1 MFRHEA
7 PQAGRYR
14 QFWQVDVE
22 AVGCPGPDVDGE
34 LIALSAR
41 LWQLLGIGGLK
52 LQINSLG
59 SPESRQEYR
68 ARLVDYLRAH
78 EAQLD
83 ADSVRRLSGNPL
95 RVLDSKNPEMQELIR
110 AAPLLTEHLDA
121 PSREHFAA
129 LCAMLDAVG
138 VPYEI
143 NPRLVRGLD
152 YYNRTVFEWITAA
165 SGAQNA
171 VCSGG
176 RYDGLIAQLG
186 GDATPAVGFAMG
198 VERLVALLVAAGGA
212 TAPRPPEVYVV
223 VGGGEAEVRALQLV
237 ERLRS
242 ERPGVRFELNAGG
255 GNFKTQFR
263 RADRSGAL
271 LALVIGEDELARGV
285 AAVKPLRATA
295 GQSECPLAQLA
306 AGIDAAL
313 AAVRG
318 AA

>member
-1 MFRHEA
+1 
-7 PQAGRYR
+7 
-14 QFWQVDVE
+14 
-22 AVGCPGPDVDGE
+22 
-34 LIALSAR
+34 
-41 LWQLLGIGGLK
+41 
-52 LQINSLG
+52 
-59 SPESRQEYR
+59 
-68 ARLVDYLRAH
+68 
-78 EAQLD
+78 
-83 ADSVRRLSGNPL
+83 
-95 RVLDSKNPEMQELIR
+95 
-110 AAPLLTEHLDA
+110 
-121 PSREHFAA
+121 
-129 LCAMLDAVG
+129 
-138 VPYEI
+138 
-143 NPRLVRGLD
+143 
-152 YYNRTVFEWITAA
+152 
-165 SGAQNA
+165 
-171 VCSGG
+171 
-176 RYDGLIAQLG
+176 
-186 GDATPAVGFAMG
+186 
-198 VERLVALLVAAGGA
+198 
-212 TAPRPPEVYVV
+212 VYVV